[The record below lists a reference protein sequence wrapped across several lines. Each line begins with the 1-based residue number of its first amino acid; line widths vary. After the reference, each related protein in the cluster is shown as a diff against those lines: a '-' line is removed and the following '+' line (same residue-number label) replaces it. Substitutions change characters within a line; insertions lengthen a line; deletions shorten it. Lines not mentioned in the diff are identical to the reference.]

1 VTPGPIDSQSAG
13 ASPWGNG
20 SEPGGHN
27 RPEGLAAQA
36 EPQGKTSWGWT
47 RGGIAN
53 GEMGSVHIPYR
64 GIPCINGAEDR
75 SAIGMGFRESGR
87 GIPPISN
94 AREGKGA
101 MACAPAI
108 RRLSGCAAVPHDFP
122 EGLGPRL
129 IGRGRPRRTYFA
141 VTWVERAS
149 QSGERIGIGEERGC
163 PILSGLRHGS
173 RQGWG
178 RPLLSR

>member
-13 ASPWGNG
+13 TSPWGNG
-20 SEPGGHN
+20 SEPGDHN

-53 GEMGSVHIPYR
+53 GAMGSVHIPYR

-75 SAIGMGFRESGR
+75 SAIRMGFRESGR

-101 MACAPAI
+101 MACAPTI
-108 RRLSGCAAVPHDFP
+108 RRLSGCAAIPP
-122 EGLGPRL
+122 WLPRRTWRKTNREGTPPTDIFRRDMGRTRIARWGNGPNR
-129 IGRGRPRRTYFA
+129 GRGRLP
-141 VTWVERAS
+141 
-149 QSGERIGIGEERGC
+149 
-163 PILSGLRHGS
+163 
-173 RQGWG
+173 
-178 RPLLSR
+178 